1 MYKNIKLCNN
11 NGFVID
17 IADII
22 EQKINSLIKSKNI
35 KIIKIGV
42 NVIPYFIKND
52 KNKLLNKVIK
62 NIASKK
68 NILAFIKKNLQK
80 MKKEVLPDFYFYGGK
95 IMSLNYINNYT
106 KSISIHTLDYDNY
119 LIHQKTK
126 YKNNLYN
133 DNHIVFLD
141 EYLLLSS

>member
-1 MYKNIKLCNN
+1 
-11 NGFVID
+11 
-17 IADII
+17 
-22 EQKINSLIKSKNI
+22 
-35 KIIKIGV
+35 
-42 NVIPYFIKND
+42 
-52 KNKLLNKVIK
+52 
-62 NIASKK
+62 
-68 NILAFIKKNLQK
+68 

-141 EYLLLSS
+141 EYLPFHPDHEFQGSEIACSAEYYYSILENCLEIISNFYNLPIVMRLIRVQIMKNILNYSKNTK